1 MESCALL
8 SHRLPPYL
16 ETPQANVMTSKLLI
30 CSRRSDGRSSARSQN
45 TFAFKDSLS
54 RAIHITFCSCQF
66 VIDAQTKRFIVH
78 RYKVSFSSQHTDTV
92 KFEIP
97 YGQENSFTAETDLI
111 QRSLASTLKWPY
123 YKFTSSETHRPI
135 DKVHIYTSCFIPI
148 LLVYASVSVSL
159 IPPMFRET
167 CQTNSVTCQLLPRA
181 RPHLRSKI
189 R

>member
-66 VIDAQTKRFIVH
+66 VIDAQTKRFIDH
-78 RYKVSFSSQHTDTV
+78 RYKVSFSSQHTV

-97 YGQENSFTAETDLI
+97 YGQQNSFTAETDLI
-111 QRSLASTLKWPY
+111 QRSLASTLKWPH

-135 DKVHIYTSCFIPI
+135 NQVHIYIPVV
-148 LLVYASVSVSL
+148 L
-159 IPPMFRET
+159 FRSFWRM
-167 CQTNSVTCQLLPRA
+167 QV
-181 RPHLRSKI
+181 
-189 R
+189 